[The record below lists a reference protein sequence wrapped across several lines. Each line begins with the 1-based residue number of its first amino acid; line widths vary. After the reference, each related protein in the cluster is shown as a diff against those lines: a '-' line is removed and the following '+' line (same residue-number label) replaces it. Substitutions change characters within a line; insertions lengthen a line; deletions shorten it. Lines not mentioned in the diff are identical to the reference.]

1 MRSEKVQPR
10 AEQPVEQHIAAI
22 QVSVAGMAAAA
33 QDQFAIDSQPGTGS
47 GRLAGMLQLLSRFPA
62 RRSPALA
69 QTIARHF
76 EVIGSDPR
84 ISGCVRECAVRLVGD
99 WHAYALPGETDA
111 AGRQKAPL
119 H

>member
-1 MRSEKVQPR
+1 MSAHVL
-10 AEQPVEQHIAAI
+10 AEQEVG
-22 QVSVAGMAAAA
+22 SAA
-33 QDQFAIDSQPGTGS
+33 QGPAYDTHPE
-47 GRLAGMLQLLSRFPA
+47 LALAAVLQLLSRFPA